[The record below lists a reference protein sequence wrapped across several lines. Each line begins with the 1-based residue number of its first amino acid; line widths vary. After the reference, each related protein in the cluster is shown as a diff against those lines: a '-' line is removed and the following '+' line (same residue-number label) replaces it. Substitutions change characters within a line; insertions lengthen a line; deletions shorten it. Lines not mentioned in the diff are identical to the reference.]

1 MRKTRKRCAP
11 LLTCGLFCALLL
23 SGCSSMMQ
31 SVADGTD
38 AVLNGLAEGTDQIAG
53 ALADMTD
60 AALDA
65 AADATDDSVKDA
77 ILDRS
82 LQGERVRGEDDY
94 TGTYA
99 ADYEDFS
106 GTELLFGGTTLNREA
121 GNTVELT
128 CSLDIEEGEA
138 AIFLCSGVRERGLLR
153 HHRGGQRK
161 RLSRCLGRGRDRE
174 RVHSNRVN
182 CEVRH
187 ADTEKTTGADYSADR
202 SRRDFVRQCG
212 GCSGI
217 PDVS

>member
-77 ILDRS
+77 ILDAYSSLMDTAGSWALTPDRS
-82 LQGERVRGEDDY
+82 LQGERVRSEDDY
-94 TGTYA
+94 TGTYEA
-99 ADYEDFS
+99 NYEDFS
-106 GTELLFGGTTLNREA
+106 GTELLFGGTTLDRAA
-121 GNTVELT
+121 GNTVELS

-138 AIFLCSGVRERGLLR
+138 AVFLCSGSDDPVILLS
-153 HHRGGQRK
+153 GSG
-161 RLSRCLGRGRDRE
+161 
-174 RVHSNRVN
+174 
-182 CEVRH
+182 
-187 ADTEKTTGADYSADR
+187 DYS
-202 SRRDFVRQCG
+202 STIEVG
-212 GCSGI
+212 GGSTYIGVWGEEANGSASI
-217 PDVS
+217 QIE

>member
-77 ILDRS
+77 ILDAYSSLMDTAGSWALTPDRS

-94 TGTYA
+94 TSTYA

-138 AIFLCSGVRERGLLR
+138 AIFLCSGSDDPVILLS
-153 HHRGGQRK
+153 GSG
-161 RLSRCLGRGRDRE
+161 
-174 RVHSNRVN
+174 
-182 CEVRH
+182 
-187 ADTEKTTGADYSADR
+187 DYS
-202 SRRDFVRQCG
+202 STIEVG
-212 GCSGI
+212 GGSTYIGVWGEEANGSASI
-217 PDVS
+217 QIE